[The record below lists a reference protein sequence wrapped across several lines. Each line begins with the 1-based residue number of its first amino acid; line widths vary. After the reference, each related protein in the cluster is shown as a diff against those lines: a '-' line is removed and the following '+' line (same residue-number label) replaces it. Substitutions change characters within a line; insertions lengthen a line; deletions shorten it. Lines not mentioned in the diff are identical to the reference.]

1 MSTKYEHLFFKF
13 RNELVVMLAVFT
25 RGFVNLQASLVETIL
40 TQLTG
45 LVVETVGTEEKDVS
59 IPTPVVCG
67 NTHKSN
73 ND

>member
-13 RNELVVMLAVFT
+13 RNELAVMLAVFT

-59 IPTPVVCG
+59 IPTPVVCE